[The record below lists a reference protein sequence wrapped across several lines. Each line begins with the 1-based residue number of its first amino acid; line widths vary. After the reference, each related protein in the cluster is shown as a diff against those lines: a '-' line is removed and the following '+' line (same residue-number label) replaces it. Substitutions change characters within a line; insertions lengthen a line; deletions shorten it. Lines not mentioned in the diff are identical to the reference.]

1 MISLDES
8 GEGSKEGNGNGRII
22 GGNGNE
28 RIEGGNYTSGSMEGM
43 SGANQDKWI
52 HGGNEAKGSMEG
64 KAKRIQGDMDKKP
77 VTNKKKA
84 KAAAAADL

>member
-1 MISLDES
+1 MGSIDES
-8 GEGSKEGNGNGRII
+8 GEGSKE
-22 GGNGNE
+22 GNGNE

-64 KAKRIQGDMDKKP
+64 KAKRIQGDLDKKH
-77 VTNKKKA
+77 VTNKKRA